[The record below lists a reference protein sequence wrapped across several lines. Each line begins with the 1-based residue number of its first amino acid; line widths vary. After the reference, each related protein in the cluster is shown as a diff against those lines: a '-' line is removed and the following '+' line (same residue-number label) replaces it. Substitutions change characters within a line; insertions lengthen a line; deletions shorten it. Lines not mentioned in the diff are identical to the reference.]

1 MKIKINNLKIKI
13 FSDGANFKEMIS
25 SSKKKYIKGL
35 TTNPSLMR
43 KSGITDYQKFAK
55 SILKFVKKKPIS
67 FEVFSD
73 NFLEM
78 EKQAKIINSWGKNVY
93 VKIPITNSKGK
104 SSFNLIKKLSDEGI
118 KLNITA
124 ITTFEQMIKLKKHLN
139 KKVPCVISIFAG
151 RIADTGRDP
160 SNYVKK
166 GVKMFKTHKK
176 AEILW
181 ASTREVYN
189 IVQANNI
196 GCHIITVPP
205 DLIKKISLFNKNLK
219 SYSLET
225 VKDFYNDAE
234 KSKYKI

>member
-1 MKIKINNLKIKI
+1 MKINNLKIKI
-13 FSDGANFKEMIS
+13 FSDGANFKEMINANR
-25 SSKKKYIKGL
+25 KKYIKGL

-43 KSGITDYQKFAK
+43 KSGITDYNKFAK
-55 SILKFVKKKPIS
+55 LILKSIRKKPIS

-73 NFLEM
+73 NFEEM
-78 EKQAKIINSWGKNVY
+78 GKQAKIINSWGSNVY

-104 SSFNLIKKLSDEGI
+104 YSFNLIKKLSNEGI

-124 ITTFEQMIKLKKHLN
+124 ITTVEQIVKLKNHLN
-139 KKVPCVISIFAG
+139 KKIPCVISVFAG

-160 SNYVKK
+160 SNFIKK
-166 GVKMFKTHKK
+166 AVQIFKSFKK

-189 IVQANNI
+189 IIQANKL

-205 DLIKKISLFNKNLK
+205 NLLKKIKLFNKNLK
-219 SYSLET
+219 KYSLET
-225 VKDFYNDAE
+225 VKDFYIDAK